1 MPVILALLGIL
12 GAVGFWYWRMRMA
25 GRAIGEIVDVA
36 ETARGAWN
44 RRKFRQKVEGSAI
57 SAIEDPTTGAVT
69 MLVALVYER
78 GPVGDEAER
87 LIKQAMRDAMGIADP
102 VETFT
107 FAKWAADQ
115 AMSANDVSQRLSKLW
130 VDKLGLRERAE
141 FLELAGRV
149 IAADG
154 SPSAEQIAAVA
165 KLKER
170 LKLA

>member
-1 MPVILALLGIL
+1 MPPTQRGQAYRLGPNRWGLRYYDGGGRRRRRSPFPSRSAALAH
-12 GAVGFWYWRMRMA
+12 
-25 GRAIGEIVDVA
+25 
-36 ETARGAWN
+36 
-44 RRKFRQKVEGSAI
+44 FRDA
-57 SAIEDPTTGAVT
+57 
-69 MLVALVYER
+69 
-78 GPVGDEAER
+78 
-87 LIKQAMRDAMGIADP
+87 RDAMGIADP